1 MNGFTEPRA
10 SGASERPGQGDLV
23 LTWDSSHAMLPLV
36 GRIASDIVAQHER
49 LAKLQ
54 PEQARLERNRRTL
67 DWAGR
72 SRRYQIQEELI
83 ALDKGLAEAVGELA
97 GLGVVLLDGSI
108 GLVGFPTMV
117 NDRRA
122 YFSWRPGEENLKYWN
137 FADET
142 ARHPVPESWTRP
154 TREMSSKGRSRPQK

>member
-10 SGASERPGQGDLV
+10 SGASERPGPGDLV
-23 LTWDSSHAMLPLV
+23 LTWDSSFAMLPLV
-36 GRIASDIVAQHER
+36 GRIATDIVHHYER
-49 LAKLQ
+49 LGKLQ

-72 SRRYQIQEELI
+72 SRRYQVQEELL
-83 ALDKGLAEAVGELA
+83 ALEKALTEAISELA
-97 GLGVVLLDGSI
+97 SLGVVLLEGST

-122 YFSWRPGEENLKYWN
+122 YFSWRPGEDGLKYWN
-137 FADET
+137 FAEDT
-142 ARHPVPESWTRP
+142 ARHPVPESWTRA
-154 TREMSSKGRSRPQK
+154 TREITSKGRSRPQK